1 MGSFA
6 EKREG
11 SLALSKI
18 ICIMKFLIILPVN
31 PPPLSSV
38 RRIISHLIE
47 LATLAA
53 GGLFHHAD
61 NK

>member
-31 PPPLSSV
+31 PPPSV

>member
-1 MGSFA
+1 MLKTLNACQMGSFA

-31 PPPLSSV
+31 PPLHTPQSV
-38 RRIISHLIE
+38 VL
-47 LATLAA
+47 LAI
-53 GGLFHHAD
+53 
-61 NK
+61 